1 MAVIRYPFRLL
12 GLVLMAIALV
22 LLADDLA
29 SMDWATFS
37 GFEPSVLGA
46 LLYDNVPDL
55 LNGSQAFIQRYV
67 WPFLWDPII
76 QTILTWWD
84 WAVIGGLGLIIATL
98 ARRPRKKID
107 PAAVETA
114 G

>member
-1 MAVIRYPFRLL
+1 MAVIRYPFRLF
-12 GLVLMAIALV
+12 GLALIAFALV

-29 SMDWATFS
+29 GMDWATFS
-37 GFEPSVLGA
+37 GFQPEVLGA
-46 LLYDNVPDL
+46 LLYENVPDL
-55 LNGSQAFIQRYV
+55 LNGTQAFIQRYV
-67 WPFLWDPII
+67 WPYLWDPII
-76 QTILTWWD
+76 QTVLTWWD

-98 ARRPRKKID
+98 ARRPRVKVD